1 MPDHD
6 ARWLVRLRIAV
17 TGFAVVYL
25 VVRGP
30 HLWHLADLARTA
42 PEGWEPVG
50 PLVLWDVPWTPAVV
64 QAVLVVTIPVCVLA
78 AAGRWWRVTGPV
90 AAVGVLVL
98 TSHASSW
105 GQIFHTENLLVVHL
119 SILAGA
125 AVIDGDKPGRRT
137 GELPAQAMEVAVV
150 AAYVLAGV
158 AKLRASGLA
167 WLDGDALAH
176 QVAHDNLRKALVGDW
191 YSPIGSW
198 ALDHVWIFGPLAVV
212 SLAVELGAP
221 LALFGGR
228 VRTAWVASAWLFH
241 IGVVAL
247 MAILFPYQLFGV
259 AFLCFW
265 AARPLLRPRSGAG
278 SLQPASTSP

>member
-1 MPDHD
+1 MSDHD

-42 PEGWEPVG
+42 PAGWDPVG
-50 PLVLWDVPWTPAVV
+50 PFVVWDSPWSPSAVR
-64 QAVLVVTIPVCVLA
+64 AVLVLTVPVCVLA
-78 AAGRWWRVTGPV
+78 AAGRWWRVTGPA
-90 AAVGVLVL
+90 AAVGVLIL
-98 TSHASSW
+98 TSFASSW

-119 SILAGA
+119 TILAVA
-125 AVIDGDKPGRRT
+125 AVIDGDRPAHRT
-137 GELPAQAMEVAVV
+137 GDLPAQAMEVAVV
-150 AAYVLAGV
+150 VAYVLAGV

-191 YSPIGSW
+191 YSPIGTW
-198 ALDHVWIFGPLAVV
+198 ALDHVWIFGPLAVL

-221 LALFGGR
+221 LALIGGR

-241 IGVVAL
+241 VGVLAL

-265 AARPLLRPRSGAG
+265 AASPLLRRHAETEPLREAT
-278 SLQPASTSP
+278 ASP